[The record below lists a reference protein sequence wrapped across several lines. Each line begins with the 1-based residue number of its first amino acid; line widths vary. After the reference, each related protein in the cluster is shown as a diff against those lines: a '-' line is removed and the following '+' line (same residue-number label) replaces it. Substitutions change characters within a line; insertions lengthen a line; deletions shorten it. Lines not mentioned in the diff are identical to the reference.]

1 MVIGQRRT
9 PVRGSD
15 VANDLHTRWR
25 PGTRCQPAPG
35 RRPLSGSSDVAAP
48 SGPNGARRAD
58 LEAIAEA
65 ISSVIVGKTDV
76 IRHVLVAALCGGHAL
91 LEDVPGVGKTLLART
106 LATALG
112 CEFRRVQF
120 TPDVLPSDIT
130 GSSVF
135 NPRTADFEFRP
146 GPIFTQVLLA
156 DEINRATPRTQSALL
171 EAMEE
176 RQVTVDGQTRAL
188 PRPFLVLATQ
198 NPVELEGTFPLP
210 EAQLDR
216 FILRTHLGYPSEAE
230 EHDIVSRFDGADPL
244 AERTAVAVAATVLA
258 LQADRAAV
266 EVTEPV
272 RRYLIDI
279 VRGTRTDEASA
290 LGASPRASLALFRAT
305 QAWALLD
312 GRAFVVPDDVK
323 ALAGPVLAHRLLL
336 TAQSRLQGE
345 TADSVVTRA
354 VEQAAVPVEDEGAAP
369 TAGQTTV

>member
-1 MVIGQRRT
+1 M
-9 PVRGSD
+9 
-15 VANDLHTRWR
+15 
-25 PGTRCQPAPG
+25 
-35 RRPLSGSSDVAAP
+35 
-48 SGPNGARRAD
+48 
-58 LEAIAEA
+58 
-65 ISSVIVGKTDV
+65 

-135 NPRTADFEFRP
+135 DPRTADFEFRP

-171 EAMEE
+171 ESMEE
-176 RQVTVDGQTRAL
+176 RQVTVDGHTRTL

-216 FILRTHLGYPSEAE
+216 FIIRTRLGYPSEAE

-244 AERTAVAVAATVLA
+244 ADLTAVADADRVLA

-272 RRYLIDI
+272 RRYLIDV
-279 VRGTRTDEASA
+279 VRGTRTDEAAA
-290 LGASPRASLALFRAT
+290 LGASPRASLALFRAA

-312 GRAFVVPDDVK
+312 GRTFVVPDDVK
-323 ALAGPVLAHRLLL
+323 ALAVPVLAHRLLL

-345 TADSVVTRA
+345 TAETVVGRA
-354 VEQAAVPVEDEGAAP
+354 VERAAVPVEDEGGAPAAAP
-369 TAGQTTV
+369 PAV

>member
-1 MVIGQRRT
+1 MSAVPDT
-9 PVRGSD
+9 DDAPVAPPDDLGAIQAA
-15 VANDLHTRWR
+15 VAR
-25 PGTRCQPAPG
+25 
-35 RRPLSGSSDVAAP
+35 
-48 SGPNGARRAD
+48 
-58 LEAIAEA
+58 
-65 ISSVIVGKTDV
+65 VIVGKADV
-76 IRHVLVAALCGGHAL
+76 VRHVLVAALCGGHAL

-106 LATALG
+106 LATVLG

-135 NPRTADFEFRP
+135 DPRTADFQFRP

-171 EAMEE
+171 ESMEE
-176 RQVTVDGQTRAL
+176 RQVTVDGDTRAL

-216 FILRTHLGYPSEAE
+216 FIIRTSLGYPSEAE

-244 AERTAVAVAATVLA
+244 AELTAVTDAPGVLA
-258 LQADRAAV
+258 LQGARAAV

-272 RRYLIDI
+272 RRYLIDV
-279 VRGTRTDEASA
+279 VRGTRSDEAAA
-290 LGASPRASLALFRAT
+290 LGASPRASLALFRAV

-312 GRAFVVPDDVK
+312 GRTFAVPDDVK
-323 ALAGPVLAHRLLL
+323 ALAVPVLAHRLLL
-336 TAQSRLQGE
+336 TAHSRLQGE
-345 TADSVVTRA
+345 TAQSIVTRS
-354 VEQAAVPVEDEGAAP
+354 VEQAAVPVEDEGDPPEVVAP
-369 TAGQTTV
+369 ARPPA